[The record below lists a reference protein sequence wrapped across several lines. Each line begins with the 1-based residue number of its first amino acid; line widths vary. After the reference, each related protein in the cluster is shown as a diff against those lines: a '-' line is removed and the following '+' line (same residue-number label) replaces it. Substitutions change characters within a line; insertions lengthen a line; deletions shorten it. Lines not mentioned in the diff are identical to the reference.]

1 MLPSSSY
8 VRNYGRLKKSRTFLA
23 KKQTN
28 SSSVLFDRSNNDSA
42 YKYKELMNF
51 VTDNSR
57 IKKRYE
63 KLFFLSLLNK
73 VSRVPWVPKCL
84 SALRVSECPKCPKC
98 CKCQSGDVPLEC
110 LECSSALRLPQV
122 LEIPSTFSALSAHV
136 LQSVS

>member
-1 MLPSSSY
+1 M
-8 VRNYGRLKKSRTFLA
+8 A

-73 VSRVPWVPKCL
+73 VSRVPWLPKYL
-84 SALRVSECPKCPKC
+84 
-98 CKCQSGDVPLEC
+98 
-110 LECSSALRLPQV
+110 
-122 LEIPSTFSALSAHV
+122 SALSA
-136 LQSVS
+136 

>member
-1 MLPSSSY
+1 M
-8 VRNYGRLKKSRTFLA
+8 A

-84 SALRVSECPKCPKC
+84 SAL
-98 CKCQSGDVPLEC
+98 
-110 LECSSALRLPQV
+110 SA
-122 LEIPSTFSALSAHV
+122 
-136 LQSVS
+136 